1 MADPKQRGKPAERDA
16 TSRAGMDA
24 DDTPDDREDEKF
36 GADVANADLELD
48 PGGIDLDT
56 VEAEDV
62 SEAAERL
69 ARGGDID
76 EETSEEL
83 GVDNIVGPLE
93 AGIGGGLD
101 EQEEA
106 QLGITDEEIA
116 EKAEE
121 IARHA
126 HRRRRRDE

>member
-1 MADPKQRGKPAERDA
+1 MAKPKNRGNPAEPDA
-16 TSRAGMDA
+16 EARAMSADDVPDDNEDEEFDA
-24 DDTPDDREDEKF
+24 DV
-36 GADVANADLELD
+36 GNADLDLD

-56 VEAEDV
+56 IEAEDV

-69 ARGGDID
+69 ALGDDLDD
-76 EETSEEL
+76 ETREEL

-106 QLGITDEEIA
+106 RLGITDEEIA

-126 HRRRRRDE
+126 HRRLPRE